1 MGSEFIIDGLNDL
14 SKNKLSGFDKLANG
28 SIYSIISLMHSEQ
41 SIAGASSY
49 PMAVYFNKKHAEC
62 GANYLSNSIKLTAG
76 KKNKIYQDLINNLYK
91 KKLIEKNN
99 IKALIKKIDY
109 FFNFFKINKV
119 HFDNKEKMFLVD
131 EIKKMKMLE
140 FSSVKFSKKDIFNF
154 LNNEY

>member
-1 MGSEFIIDGLNDL
+1 
-14 SKNKLSGFDKLANG
+14 
-28 SIYSIISLMHSEQ
+28 MHSEQ
-41 SIAGASSY
+41 SLAGASSY
-49 PMAVYFNKKHAEC
+49 PMAVYFKKRHAEC
-62 GANYLSNSIKLTAG
+62 GANYLGNSIKLTAN
-76 KKNKIYQDLINNLYK
+76 KKNTIYDNLVNNLYK

-99 IKALIKKIDY
+99 IYSLIKKIDY

-119 HFDNKEKMFLVD
+119 HFDHKEKIFLVD